1 MKYSQFRI
9 AILTCILGIVS
20 VPFFNGLYE
29 KWSEPFVD
37 LPQVV
42 SDTPII
48 VDVETERKP
57 FNMAGGGGSGIR
69 CTKHFL
75 EDEIIPKKRK
85 KFRKHK

>member
-9 AILTCILGIVS
+9 AILTCIFGIVS

-57 FNMAGGGGSGIR
+57 FNMAGGGGSGVR
-69 CTKHFL
+69 CRKHFL

>member
-1 MKYSQFRI
+1 MKYSQFKI
-9 AILTCILGIVS
+9 AILTCIFGIVS

-57 FNMAGGGGSGIR
+57 FNMAGGGGSGVR
-69 CTKHFL
+69 CRKHFL
-75 EDEIIPKKRK
+75 EDKIIPKKRK